1 MTSTDDEERRIE
13 HEKRVRS
20 IFDRSEE
27 HRQAQ
32 RTAAAAAERQRAE
45 AREAQKTSSFATWL
59 LLALLATL
67 ILAVYDYFV
76 ASGGS

>member
-1 MTSTDDEERRIE
+1 MTAADDEKRRIE
-13 HEKRVRS
+13 QEERVRS
-20 IFDRSEE
+20 IFDRGED
-27 HRQAQ
+27 HRKAQ
-32 RTAAAAAERQRAE
+32 RTAAVAAERQRTE

>member
-45 AREAQKTSSFATWL
+45 ARAARKTESFAIWL

-67 ILAVYDYFV
+67 ILAYGSFV
-76 ASGGS
+76 AFGGG